1 LENILENEKSMDD
14 ESKIC
19 YLIKKIDYLMDSN
32 STDEMHDRMDNIVY
46 DPEFKSILDGCKHKP
61 KFLLNF

>member
-1 LENILENEKSMDD
+1 MKDKMIDKMDD

-19 YLIKKIDYLMDSN
+19 YLIKTIDYLMESN
-32 STDEMHDRMDNIVY
+32 STDEMHDRMDNIIY
-46 DPEFKSILDGCKHKP
+46 APEFKGILDGCEPKP

>member
-1 LENILENEKSMDD
+1 MQHKMDD

-19 YLIKKIDYLMDSN
+19 YLIKMIDYLMDSN
-32 STDEMHDRMDNIVY
+32 STDEMHSRMDNIIY
-46 DPEFKSILDGCKHKP
+46 APEFKSILDGCEHKP